1 MTDDGRYRLLVE
13 AVTDYAIFMLDAD
26 GIVTS
31 WNPGAQRFK
40 GYLPAEII
48 GKHFSTFYMEE
59 DRRLGVPERALEK
72 AATEGR
78 FESEGWRVRKDG
90 TQFWAHVVIDPIR
103 TPSGNVVGYA
113 KITRDLSERRL
124 AEEAL
129 RRSEEQFKLLVQ
141 GVSDYSIYMLDPDGR
156 VTNWNLGAQR
166 ITGYHPDEIIGEHFS
181 RFYTDEDREQGAPQT
196 ALETAARVGRFE
208 KEGWRVR
215 KDGTQFFAHVIIDAI
230 RDDSGKLIGFA
241 KITRDITEQKETQR
255 ALEEAREALFQ
266 AQKMEAIGQLTGGL
280 AHDFNNLLAGISGCH
295 QLMESR
301 LAQGRFK
308 DLDRYLSVAQAS
320 VKRAAALTHRLLAF
334 SRRQTLAPKPTD
346 VNRLIA
352 GMDEL
357 VRRTVGPSIAV
368 ETVAAGGLWR
378 TLIDPNQLENAYL
391 NLCINA
397 RDAMPDGGR
406 LTVETANKWLDNQ
419 AARER
424 DLPSGQYVAL
434 CVSDTGSGMPKDII
448 ERAFDPFFTTKLPG
462 EGTGLGLS
470 MVYGF
475 VRQSGGQARIY
486 SEVGQGTM
494 VCLYLPRHHGK
505 DEERAAD
512 TEVTEPQHAQDGE
525 TVLVVDDEAA
535 VRMLI
540 TEVLGDLGYQAIEAE
555 DGPSGLKILETNR
568 RIDLLITDVGLP
580 GGLNGRQLADAALTR
595 RPQLKTLFITGYAE
609 NAVIGNGH
617 LKPGV
622 FVGNADLILRSRA
635 RHGVSKDGP
644 TRCGQWPS
652 FETPASRA
660 PQDEVVTLGRGP
672 TDSRGF

>member
-1 MTDDGRYRLLVE
+1 MAQGSQYEASLTDDGRYRLLVE
-13 AVTDYAIFMLDAD
+13 AVTDYAIYMLDAD

-59 DRRLGVPERALEK
+59 DRRLGAPKRALEK

-124 AEEAL
+124 AQEAL

-166 ITGYHPDEIIGEHFS
+166 ITGYRPDEIIGEHFS

-215 KDGTQFFAHVIIDAI
+215 KDGTQFFAHVVIDAI

-255 ALEEAREALFQ
+255 ALEEARDALFQ

-320 VKRAAALTHRLLAF
+320 AKRAAALTHRLLAF
-334 SRRQTLAPKPTD
+334 SRRQTLDPKPTD

-357 VRRTVGPSIAV
+357 IRRTVGPSIAV

-424 DLPSGQYVAL
+424 DLPPGQYVTL
-434 CVSDTGSGMPKDII
+434 CVSDTGSGMPKDVI

-486 SEVGQGTM
+486 SEVGQGTV

-525 TVLVVDDEAA
+525 TVLVVDDEPA

-540 TEVLGDLGYQAIEAE
+540 TEVLGDLDYQAIEAE

-617 LKPGV
+617 LKPGM
-622 FVGNADLILRSRA
+622 FVLTKPFAI
-635 RHGVSKDGP
+635 
-644 TRCGQWPS
+644 
-652 FETPASRA
+652 E
-660 PQDEVVTLGRGP
+660 ELGRRIK
-672 TDSRGF
+672 SILAAK